1 METIKYKDFIGSVE
15 ISNEGDEHT
24 IVDSF
29 SSIPQYHPKIPHTV
43 TFFEKVSSL

>member
-1 METIKYKDFIGSVE
+1 MAQRVLKDAGFSIAHRGRHLV
-15 ISNEGDEHT
+15 
-24 IVDSF
+24 VDSF